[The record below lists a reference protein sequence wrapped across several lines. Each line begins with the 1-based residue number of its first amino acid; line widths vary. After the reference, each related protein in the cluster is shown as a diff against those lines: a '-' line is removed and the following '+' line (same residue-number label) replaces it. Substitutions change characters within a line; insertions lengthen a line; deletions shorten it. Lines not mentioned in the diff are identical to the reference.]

1 MNNSKSI
8 LILFFIY
15 FNVLN
20 NTYSQGQ
27 NLHTHIDSLDY
38 LNIATFLDTTDV
50 TDLEGMA
57 RLDYNLL
64 NDNNRTRLSYIILFT
79 TVFDCFLRKG
89 LDLDSNMIPSPP
101 QISFDMSG
109 SMIVGHHRSYEEEVY
124 LKKSHMLFAFVRI
137 KERCE
142 RIIPYMYKESEQ
154 NILEEDIKNAVTYG
168 LCSHPKIV
176 TDILLSKYKHITRE
190 KISLETKH

>member
-1 MNNSKSI
+1 MNNSKPI
-8 LILFFIY
+8 LILFFIC
-15 FNVLN
+15 FNILN

-27 NLHTHIDSLDY
+27 NLHAKIDSLDY
-38 LNIATFLDTTDV
+38 LNIVTFLDTTDF
-50 TDLEGMA
+50 TDLAGA
-57 RLDYNLL
+57 ADLDYNLL

-101 QISFDMSG
+101 QISFDMSA
-109 SMIVGHHRSYEEEVY
+109 SMTAGVRSYEEVVY
-124 LKKSHMLFAFVRI
+124 SKKIHMLFAFVRI
-137 KERCE
+137 KEKCE
-142 RIIPYMYKESEQ
+142 RLIPYMYKESEQ

-190 KISLETKH
+190 KISLETTH